1 MVIVG
6 LGNPGRRYEDTRHNV
21 GFDLVEK
28 LVDRWRAGPA
38 VSVSNRLF
46 HAWRAEVDGDD
57 LYLVTPV
64 TYMNRSGIAL
74 RRFLE
79 AYDLEP
85 RDCLVVVDDMAL
97 EAGRLRFRRRGS
109 AGGHNG
115 LISIAERLGTQDYAR
130 LRVGIGPAPASTE
143 WADFV
148 LTPFTDEERERINE
162 ALDRAVD
169 GIEVLLRD
177 GMDRAMSLY
186 NR

>member
-6 LGNPGRRYEDTRHNV
+6 LGNPGRSYDGTRHNV
-21 GFDLVEK
+21 GFDLVER
-28 LVDRWRAGPA
+28 LIERWHASP
-38 VSVSNRLF
+38 VISVSPRLF
-46 HAWRAEVDGDD
+46 HAWRAEVDGQDV
-57 LYLVTPV
+57 YLVTPV

-74 RRFLE
+74 RLFLE
-79 AYDLEP
+79 AYDLEA
-85 RDCLVVVDDMAL
+85 RDCLVIVDDMAL
-97 EAGRLRFRRRGS
+97 ETGRLRFRRRGS

-115 LISIAERLGTQDYAR
+115 LISIEERLGTRDYAR

-148 LTPFTDEERERINE
+148 LTPFSKEERERIEE

-169 GIEVLLRD
+169 GIELLLEE
-177 GMDRAMSLY
+177 GMDRTMSLY